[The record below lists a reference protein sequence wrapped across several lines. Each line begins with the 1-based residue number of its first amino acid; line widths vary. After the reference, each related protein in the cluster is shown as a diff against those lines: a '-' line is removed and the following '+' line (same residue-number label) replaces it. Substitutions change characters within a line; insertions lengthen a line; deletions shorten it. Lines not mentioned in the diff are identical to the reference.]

1 MAQLMVGVVSAA
13 LCVTSIISIYAQGK
27 TASKVDLVLIL
38 ALDVSGSVDED
49 EFELQRRGL
58 ETAFRHPQVIAAIR
72 RGMTGRIAVT
82 AVQWAG
88 YRNQHI
94 AVPWSIIESSP
105 SAARFADRLARMP
118 RHFPDGPTHLSGVI
132 RFATRLAGT
141 APFQAA
147 RRVIDVSGD
156 GKNNIG
162 EPPPQARDDAVSSGM
177 TINGLSVL
185 NASEALEMYYRSQV
199 IGGPGAFVISAA
211 DYEDYP
217 RAILRK
223 LLREIELQ
231 LT

>member
-1 MAQLMVGVVSAA
+1 MVGIVSAA
-13 LCVTSIISIYAQGK
+13 LCLTSMISIYAQGNA
-27 TASKVDLVLIL
+27 ASKVDLVLVL

-58 ETAFRHPQVIAAIR
+58 ETAFRHPLVVAAIQ
-72 RGMTGRIAVT
+72 RGRAGRIAVA

-88 YRNQHI
+88 YHNQHV
-94 AVPWSIIESSP
+94 AVPWSIIENSP
-105 SAARFADRLARMP
+105 SAARFADRLATMP
-118 RHFPDGPTHLSGVI
+118 RHFPDGPTHLSGII
-132 RFATRLAGT
+132 RFATNLARK
-141 APFQAA
+141 APFQPA
-147 RRVIDVSGD
+147 RRVIDISGD

-162 EPPPQARDDAVSSGM
+162 DPPARARDEAIRSGM
-177 TINGLSVL
+177 TINGLPVL
-185 NASEALEMYYRSQV
+185 NASEALEKYYRSQV